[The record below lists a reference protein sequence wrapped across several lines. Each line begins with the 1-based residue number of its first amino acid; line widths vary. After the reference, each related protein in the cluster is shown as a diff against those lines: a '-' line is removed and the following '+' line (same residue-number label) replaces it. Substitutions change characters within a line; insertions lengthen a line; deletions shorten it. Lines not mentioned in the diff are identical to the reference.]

1 MQDDLEHRGVAGES
15 IHSNSN
21 VHSAVRHDADS
32 NGNSLSSVTSIAH
45 TSADGEIPDHAL
57 LHGEPRVEEI
67 TVRIEP
73 GESQAFLS
81 KSDSDTR
88 TRAQPIAKDKPNR
101 VSVFTTWWL
110 ELASLAAAVVALIAI
125 VAAMIKYDG
134 QEQPTWKYSINLNTL
149 IAVLATILRAC
160 MVVVAEEGA
169 SH

>member
-45 TSADGEIPDHAL
+45 TSTDGEISDHAL
-57 LHGEPRVEEI
+57 HEEPRVEES

-73 GESQAFLS
+73 GESQAFLLE
-81 KSDSDTR
+81 SDSDTR
-88 TRAQPIAKDKPNR
+88 TTEQHVAKGKHDRA
-101 VSVFTTWWL
+101 SVFTTWWL
-110 ELASLAAAVVALIAI
+110 ELASLAAAIVALIAI
-125 VAAMIKYDG
+125 MVTMIKYDD

-160 MVVVAEEGA
+160 TVVVAEEGKV
-169 SH
+169 H